1 MHSLNL
7 INQKKINWIQ
17 NFKSENEIIF
27 NANPITISNDKLMI
41 STDSYISL
49 LNPNGLKIW
58 DLKIDTNIS
67 PIISGNTI
75 FTINKDNYL
84 ILIDSDNGE
93 IIYSQKIHSLIKNN
107 FKKNFQRKIKK
118 LIIFI

>member
-1 MHSLNL
+1 
-7 INQKKINWIQ
+7 
-17 NFKSENEIIF
+17 
-27 NANPITISNDKLMI
+27 MI

-49 LNPNGLKIW
+49 LNSNGSKIW

-118 LIIFI
+118 IDYIYLINDKLLLISNNSYFIEISLEDFINITSIKKIHLI

>member
-93 IIYSQKIHSLIKNN
+93 IIYSQKFIH
-107 FKKNFQRKIKK
+107 
-118 LIIFI
+118 